1 MVFLNIFW
9 CRKYGKLLE
18 EGASGFLEKKLADG
32 AVKESLAGTSELDWS
47 SLNKLFSEKRDES
60 ISFGNK
66 HWASVY
72 LASTPQQAAAMGLE
86 FPGVNEVNFSIMSLF
101 S

>member
-1 MVFLNIFW
+1 M
-9 CRKYGKLLE
+9 E

-32 AVKESLAGTSELDWS
+32 AVKESLLGTSEFNWS
-47 SLNKLFSEKRDES
+47 SLNKVFSDPSDKS
-60 ISFGNK
+60 ISFGSK

-86 FPGVNEVNFSIMSLF
+86 FSGVNEVKLSTMP
-101 S
+101 